1 MHLWSIIAFVAST
14 RSFIVSRLLLN
25 FRLYWALKFLLFL
38 NDSNNNQRYYKDFY
52 IKMKSTIEKPAKPF
66 SVIFLL

>member
-14 RSFIVSRLLLN
+14 HSFIVSRLLLN

-38 NDSNNNQRYYKDFY
+38 NNSNNNQRSY
-52 IKMKSTIEKPAKPF
+52 
-66 SVIFLL
+66 